1 MKYQL
6 NALNQRFKDLTKL
19 FELNI
24 SSPKFSIITIVY
36 NGEALLQGTIES
48 VRAQTFSDYE
58 YLIIDG
64 KSKDATLDII
74 KANEDV
80 IFFWISEPD
89 KGLYEAMNKGLA
101 HAQGEFVFFLNC
113 GDHFFDE
120 NTLAHIAHCIDSETD
135 IVYGDVMYVN
145 ETREH
150 LGTRK
155 MHTTHKLPENLM
167 TRSFRFGMSV
177 SHQGIFVRRNIAK
190 PFMENNL
197 AADIDWVISALKK
210 SRKNVNA
217 HIIVSEFLMG
227 GISKQKHKQSLR
239 HRYHVLKKH
248 YGFIP
253 NLFNHGVIVVRAV
266 IKSISK

>member
-6 NALNQRFKDLTKL
+6 NPLNQRFNELAKL
-19 FELNI
+19 RKLNI
-24 SSPKFSIITIVY
+24 SSTKFSIITIVY
-36 NGEALLQGTIES
+36 NGEALLQGTIDS

-64 KSKDATLDII
+64 KSKDATLNII

-80 IFFWISEPD
+80 IFFWMSEPD

-120 NTLAHIAHCIDSETD
+120 NTLAHIANCIDENTD
-135 IVYGDVMYVN
+135 NVYGDVMYVN
-145 ETREH
+145 EARER
-150 LGTRK
+150 LGTRNK
-155 MHTTHKLPENLM
+155 FTPHKLPENLKI
-167 TRSFRFGMSV
+167 RSFRFGMSV
-177 SHQGIFVRRNIAK
+177 SHQGIFVRRSIAK
-190 PFMENNL
+190 PYIENSL
-197 AADIDWVISALKK
+197 AADIDWVIDALKK

-217 HIIVSEFLMG
+217 HIVVSEFLVG
-227 GISKQKHKQSLR
+227 GISKQKHKQSLLD
-239 HRYHVLKKH
+239 RYQVLKKH

-253 NLFNHGVIVVRAV
+253 NLFNHGVIVLRAV
-266 IKSISK
+266 LKSLTK

>member
-6 NALNQRFKDLTKL
+6 NPLNQRFNDLTKL
-19 FELNI
+19 RKLNI
-24 SSPKFSIITIVY
+24 SSTKFSIITIVY
-36 NGEALLQGTIES
+36 NGEALLQGTIDS

-80 IFFWISEPD
+80 IFFWMSEPD

-120 NTLAHIAHCIDSETD
+120 NTLAHIVNCIDENTD

-145 ETREH
+145 EAREH

-155 MHTTHKLPENLM
+155 KHTTHKLPKNLN
-167 TRSFRFGMSV
+167 TKSFKFGMSV
-177 SHQGIFVRRNIAK
+177 SHQGIFVRRSITTNFI
-190 PFMENNL
+190 ENNL
-197 AADIDWVISALKK
+197 AADIDWVIAAIEK

-217 HIIVSEFLMG
+217 HIVVSEFLVG
-227 GISKQKHKQSLR
+227 GISKQKHKQSLFD
-239 HRYHVLKKH
+239 RYQVLKKH

-253 NLFNHGVIVVRAV
+253 NLFNHGVIVLRAV
-266 IKSISK
+266 LKSLTK